1 MKIEIRKVDVCV
13 RKKEDADLCK
23 PLKELQ
29 EIVDEYVKDAASQ
42 FDEIASDKDAIYQ
55 VANIIDNAGLAIKK
69 YGRDEH
75 FITSS
80 KPKITFKCAG
90 GRYQICAQYGIFELN
105 DETEAMECDAV
116 LDRIEL
122 NGKWSFIDKDG
133 NLPWKGEEWF
143 DNVGSFHEGY
153 ATVELDNK
161 YNWIDKDGN
170 FLWKGEKWFDYAG
183 IFDEGP
189 AMVKLNGKY
198 NFIDKDGD
206 LLWKGEKWFDGANNF
221 DEGYARVELDN
232 KYNWID
238 KDGNLLWKG
247 EEWFDNASFFFDKGY
262 AEGSLNGKWYKIDK
276 EGNLHDIT

>member
-116 LDRIEL
+116 LDIIITT
-122 NGKWSFIDKDG
+122 NTWG
-133 NLPWKGEEWF
+133 N
-143 DNVGSFHEGY
+143 
-153 ATVELDNK
+153 
-161 YNWIDKDGN
+161 
-170 FLWKGEKWFDYAG
+170 
-183 IFDEGP
+183 
-189 AMVKLNGKY
+189 
-198 NFIDKDGD
+198 D
-206 LLWKGEKWFDGANNF
+206 LLNYDDDKSRPTFIRDREK
-221 DEGYARVELDN
+221 E
-232 KYNWID
+232 K
-238 KDGNLLWKG
+238 LL
-247 EEWFDNASFFFDKGY
+247 NASDFC
-262 AEGSLNGKWYKIDK
+262 KIVQN
-276 EGNLHDIT
+276 EVNEI